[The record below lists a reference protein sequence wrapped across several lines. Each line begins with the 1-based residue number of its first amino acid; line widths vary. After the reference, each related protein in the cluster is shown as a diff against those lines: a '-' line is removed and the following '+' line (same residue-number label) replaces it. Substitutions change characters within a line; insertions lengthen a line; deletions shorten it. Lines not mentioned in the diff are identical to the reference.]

1 MIASTALK
9 GISSMATRALL
20 ADLAREYEQRS
31 GQPAAIE
38 AVGGV
43 DAAQRVQSGEDFDL
57 VFLAAD
63 VIDRLAAAGHLL
75 AGRVDLVRSGV
86 AVAVRQGAA
95 VPNLSNAD
103 GLKAAVLSA
112 ASIGYSTG
120 PSGVA
125 LIELF
130 KRWGIFEAVAPRL
143 VQARPGVPVAGMV
156 ASGDLTLGFQ
166 QLSELIHVPGI
177 TIAGPLP
184 DEVQITTVFAAGIG
198 ARSARVEAARD
209 CLAFMAGPDALAAKR
224 KQGMDAA

>member
-1 MIASTALK
+1 
-9 GISSMATRALL
+9 MATRALL
-20 ADLAREYEQRS
+20 ADLAREYERRS
-31 GQPAAIE
+31 GQSAAIE

-103 GLKAAVLSA
+103 ALKAAVLSA

-130 KRWGIFEAVAPRL
+130 KRWGIFEAVASRL

-156 ASGDLTLGFQ
+156 NVT
-166 QLSELIHVPGI
+166 
-177 TIAGPLP
+177 
-184 DEVQITTVFAAGIG
+184 
-198 ARSARVEAARD
+198 
-209 CLAFMAGPDALAAKR
+209 
-224 KQGMDAA
+224 